1 MCVFLEPIAL
11 YHERDLHRAGDGE
24 WTAPYEPP
32 AAWGGD
38 RQALGRTRLVAAG
51 DDVLLVTFG
60 NGVRMSLRAASLL
73 QEEGVSCAVMDLQ
86 WLSPLPLEDV
96 VRHAAQ
102 FPAVVVVD
110 ESRRS
115 GGVAEGLMAGLVDSG
130 YQGGIARVN
139 SEDSFVP
146 LGPAAAEVLLGE
158 QDVVGAVRR
167 ICG

>member
-1 MCVFLEPIAL
+1 LKLRKRQPS
-11 YHERDLHRAGDGE
+11 RG
-24 WTAPYEPP
+24 EPP
-32 AAWGGD
+32 SAWGGD
-38 RQALGRTRLVAAG
+38 GQALGRTRLVAAG

-115 GGVAEGLMAGLVDSG
+115 GGVAEGLMAGLVDAG
-130 YQGGIARVN
+130 YRGDIARVN

-158 QDVVGAVRR
+158 QDVVDAVRR